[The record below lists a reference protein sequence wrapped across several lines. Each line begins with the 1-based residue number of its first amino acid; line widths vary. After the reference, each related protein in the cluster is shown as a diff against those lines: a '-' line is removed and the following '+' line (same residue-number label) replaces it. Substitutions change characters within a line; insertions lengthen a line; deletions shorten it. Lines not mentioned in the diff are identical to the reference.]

1 MSGIYTR
8 TGDKGTTGLYGGSR
22 ISKDSLRV
30 CCYGTVDEANG
41 TMGAAYAFLED
52 DDMRAFMHNLQ
63 EKMFVLGAELAS
75 DDNGKKLLSQKI
87 EKSDIEFLERNIDI
101 FVEETGKMKS
111 FVIPGTSKASTFL
124 HMARTVVRRAERNI
138 IELSKQENIR
148 EEILKYVNR
157 LSDTLYAMA
166 RVEENRS
173 IMKQIKKKVI
183 ERLRDKLKKTENEDI
198 EIQNKLSLDICRKMA
213 KSAVIK
219 AAEIGVPIVFSVVDR
234 HGNLVLFE
242 RMENSLL
249 ASIDISINKAFSSSS
264 LKIPTHEISSLVK
277 PDSELYGLQWTNKG
291 RIVTF
296 GGGYPLK
303 VHGEVIGGIGVSGGT
318 VKEDMIIASHAMRV
332 FGMEK

>member
-30 CCYGTVDEANG
+30 CCYGTVDEANS

-52 DDMRAFMHNLQ
+52 EDMKVFMHKLQ

-75 DDNGKKLLSQKI
+75 DDNGKNILSQKI
-87 EKSDIEFLERNIDI
+87 EKSDIEFLEKNIDTFI
-101 FVEETGKMKS
+101 EETGKMKN
-111 FVIPGTSKASTFL
+111 FVIPGTSKASALL
-124 HMARTVVRRAERNI
+124 HVARTVVRRAERNI

-148 EEILKYVNR
+148 EEILKYTNR

-173 IMKQIKKKVI
+173 IIKEIKKKVI
-183 ERLRDKLKKTENEDI
+183 EKLNNKLKEKEDQDIKVENS
-198 EIQNKLSLDICRKMA
+198 LSLDICRKMA
-213 KSAVIK
+213 RSAVVK
-219 AAEIGVPIVFSVVDR
+219 ATEMGVPIVFSVVDS

-291 RIVTF
+291 KIVTF

-303 VHGEVIGGIGVSGGT
+303 IHGKVIGGIGVSGGS
-318 VKEDMIIASHAMRV
+318 VKEDMIIASHCMRV